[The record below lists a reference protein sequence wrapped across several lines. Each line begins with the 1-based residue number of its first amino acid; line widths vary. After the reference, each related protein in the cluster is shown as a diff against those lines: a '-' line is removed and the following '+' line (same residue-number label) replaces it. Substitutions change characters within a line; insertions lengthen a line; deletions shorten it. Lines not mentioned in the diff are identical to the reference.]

1 MTNLRNSDRLMKTPA
16 HTIKQWNWL
25 KRILVLA
32 VVAPGVAAAA
42 ALTCSDPPLSP
53 TALAVAPDGKLAYV
67 GHATANS
74 VAEFNPATGKLGRSI
89 AVPGSPLGL
98 LLSRDGRQLFVTCA
112 APESRIVVIDTAK
125 AEVTKTIAAGHTAM
139 APVLSPDGKTL
150 FVCNRFNNE
159 VAFIDLA
166 SGRTAARVAVQR
178 EPVAA
183 AVTPDGKLLLV
194 ANHLHN
200 GRSDIEVVAASV
212 SVISIAAARVTKHIA
227 LPNGSGLLRD
237 VRISPD
243 GKTACVT
250 HLLSR
255 FHLPTTQIERGWINT
270 NALTL
275 IDLEKMAAIN
285 TVLLDNIDSGAAN
298 PWAAA
303 WTADGKNIVVTHAG
317 THELSVIDAPA
328 LLAKLA
334 KLSARPDPGAKAD
347 YASVSQAADVPNDLS
362 FLVGLRR
369 RIRLPDTDR
378 GPRAL
383 ALAGSR
389 ALVANYFSDTLS
401 FVSLDAERPEVKSVA
416 LGAKRA
422 PLPIVRQGELNWN
435 DATICFQGWQTC
447 SSCHSSD
454 ARVDGLNW
462 DNLNDGIG
470 NPKNAK
476 SMLNA
481 HATPPS
487 MWLGVRANASVAV
500 RAGIRNSMF
509 TVQPEETAVALDEYL
524 KSLQPIPS
532 PLLVEGKLSPAGERG
547 KELFFSQAVG
557 CANCHEGPLYTDMKF
572 HDVGTAGKFDKPTDR
587 FDTPS
592 LIEIWRSAPYLHNGS
607 AATVRDVLTGCNA
620 GDRHGRVRQLKPEQ
634 IDDLCA
640 FLLSL

>member
-1 MTNLRNSDRLMKTPA
+1 
-16 HTIKQWNWL
+16 
-25 KRILVLA
+25 
-32 VVAPGVAAAA
+32 
-42 ALTCSDPPLSP
+42 
-53 TALAVAPDGKLAYV
+53 
-67 GHATANS
+67 
-74 VAEFNPATGKLGRSI
+74 
-89 AVPGSPLGL
+89 
-98 LLSRDGRQLFVTCA
+98 
-112 APESRIVVIDTAK
+112 
-125 AEVTKTIAAGHTAM
+125 
-139 APVLSPDGKTL
+139 
-150 FVCNRFNNE
+150 
-159 VAFIDLA
+159 
-166 SGRTAARVAVQR
+166 
-178 EPVAA
+178 
-183 AVTPDGKLLLV
+183 
-194 ANHLHN
+194 
-200 GRSDIEVVAASV
+200 
-212 SVISIAAARVTKHIA
+212 
-227 LPNGSGLLRD
+227 
-237 VRISPD
+237 
-243 GKTACVT
+243 VT

-275 IDLEKMAAIN
+275 IDLEKMEAIN

-303 WTADGKNIVVTHAG
+303 WTADGKSIVVTHAG
-317 THELSVIDAPA
+317 THELTVIDAPA

-334 KLSARPDPGAKAD
+334 KLGAKPEPGAKAD
-347 YASVSQAADVPNDLS
+347 YASASQAAADVPNDLS

-383 ALAGSR
+383 ALAGAQ

-401 FVSLDAERPEVKSVA
+401 LVSLEAERPDVKSVA

-422 PLPIVRQGELNWN
+422 PLSVVRQGELNWN
-435 DATICFQGWQTC
+435 DASICFQGWQSC

-476 SMLNA
+476 SMLQA
-481 HATPPS
+481 HQTPPS
-487 MWLGVRANASVAV
+487 MWLGVRANASVSV

-509 TVQPEETAVALDEYL
+509 TVQPEETAAALDEYL
-524 KSLQPIPS
+524 KSLRPIAS
-532 PLLVEGKLSPAGERG
+532 PLLVKGRLSPAAERG
-547 KELFFSQAVG
+547 KELFFSKTAG
-557 CANCHEGPLYTDMKF
+557 CANCHSGPLYTDMKF
-572 HDVGTAGKFDKPTDR
+572 HDVGTVGKFDKPTDR

-607 AATVRDVLTGCNA
+607 AATVRDVLTGGNA
-620 GDRHGRVRQLKPEQ
+620 ADRHGRVRHLKPGQ